1 MRHGGNLEDTAMTN
15 LGGHF
20 AMMLVVEVPD
30 SGLAEALARALA
42 HDLLETMRGAA
53 HSVGVAAPQIGVS
66 LRAFCVDVT
75 GHTKA
80 RSCHGEVVLFDPVV
94 LESSAPEIGREG
106 CMSVPDLT
114 GDVARATHLLVQGLG
129 LDQQLRTYEVD
140 AFEARA
146 FQHELDHLDGLLF
159 LDRVVADDRVF
170 RRRVYR

>member
-1 MRHGGNLEDTAMTN
+1 MIRPVLQLPDHVLATPCEPVG
-15 LGGHF
+15 
-20 AMMLVVEVPD
+20 EVD
-30 SGLAEALARALA
+30 DRARAVA
-42 HDLLETMRGAA
+42 CDLLDTMRGAD

-66 LRAFCVDVT
+66 LRVCCIDVT
-75 GHTKA
+75 GHRKA
-80 RSCHGEVVLFDPVV
+80 RSSHGEVVLLDPVV
-94 LESSAPEIGREG
+94 VEASGPEIGREG

-114 GDVARATHLLVQGLG
+114 GDVARFTALHVRALG
-129 LDQQLRTYEVD
+129 LDGELHDYEVD

>member
-1 MRHGGNLEDTAMTN
+1 MIKPVLQLPNRVLATACEPV
-15 LGGHF
+15 G
-20 AMMLVVEVPD
+20 
-30 SGLAEALARALA
+30 ALDDRALTVA
-42 HDLLETMRGAA
+42 RDLLDTMRSAE

-66 LRAFCVDVT
+66 LRVFCVDVT
-75 GHTKA
+75 GHRKA
-80 RSCHGEVVLFDPVV
+80 RTCHGEVVLFDPVV
-94 LESSAPEIGREG
+94 VEASGPEIGREG

-114 GDVARATHLLVQGLG
+114 GDVARFTSLHVRGLG
-129 LDQQLRTYEVD
+129 LDGEVHDYEVD

>member
-1 MRHGGNLEDTAMTN
+1 MIRPVLQLPHHVLATPCAPVG
-15 LGGHF
+15 
-20 AMMLVVEVPD
+20 EVD
-30 SGLAEALARALA
+30 DLARALG
-42 HDLLETMRGAA
+42 HDLLDTMQGSA

-75 GHTKA
+75 GHPKA
-80 RSCHGEVVLFDPVV
+80 RSCQGAVVLFDPVV
-94 LESSAPEIGREG
+94 SESSAPEIGREG

-114 GDVARATHLLVQGLG
+114 GDVPRATQLLVRGLG
-129 LDQQLRTYEVD
+129 MDGELHTYEVD

-159 LDRVVADDRVF
+159 LDRVVADDRIF

>member
-1 MRHGGNLEDTAMTN
+1 MIRPVLQLPAPV
-15 LGGHF
+15 L
-20 AMMLVVEVPD
+20 AAPCAPVVVVGD
-30 SGLAEALARALA
+30 VARAVGR
-42 HDLLETMRGAA
+42 DLLDTMRASP
-53 HSVGVAAPQIGVS
+53 HSVGVAAPQIGIS

-75 GHTKA
+75 GHRKA

-94 LESSAPEIGREG
+94 VETGPTEIGREG

-114 GDVARATHLLVQGLG
+114 GDVARATSMVVQGLG
-129 LDQQLRTYEVD
+129 MDGELHVYEVD

>member
-1 MRHGGNLEDTAMTN
+1 LIRPVRQLPDPV
-15 LGGHF
+15 LGARCDAVGEIDDR
-20 AMMLVVEVPD
+20 ALVV
-30 SGLAEALARALA
+30 AQ
-42 HDLLETMRGAA
+42 DLLDTMRGAA

-66 LRAFCVDVT
+66 LRVFCVDVT
-75 GHTKA
+75 GHPKA
-80 RSCHGEVVLFDPVV
+80 GTCHGELVLFDPVV
-94 LESSAPEIGREG
+94 VESSAPVIGREG

-114 GDVARATHLLVQGLG
+114 GDVARATALHVRALG
-129 LDQQLRTYEVD
+129 ADGELHDYEVD